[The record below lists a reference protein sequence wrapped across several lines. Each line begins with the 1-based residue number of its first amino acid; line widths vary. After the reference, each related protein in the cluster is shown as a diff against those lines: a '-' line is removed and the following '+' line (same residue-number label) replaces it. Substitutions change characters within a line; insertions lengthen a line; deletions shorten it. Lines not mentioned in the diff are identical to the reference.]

1 MKDNRSLSIIIP
13 VYNEEKT
20 LRTVLDAI
28 LNVDYG
34 DRLIE
39 IIIVNDG
46 SKDTTKSILD
56 SFTADPR
63 VKVFHK
69 ENGGKGSAVI
79 EGLKHVTGEIVI
91 IQDADLEYD
100 PNDIPRLV
108 TQVGKNGARVI
119 YGSRFMGSIEHMPI
133 TNRIANWILTVMNNV
148 LYGKRLTD
156 ACTCYK
162 VLDSKLAQDL
172 QLADAGFDIC
182 NEITAKV
189 FKNGEKI
196 VELPIK
202 YNSARSSKEGKKAKW
217 WNLLKS
223 MWAVVYYRFAPLGAA
238 KISGKK

>member
-1 MKDNRSLSIIIP
+1 MKDTRSLSIIIP

-20 LRTVLDAI
+20 LGEVLQAI

-34 DRLIE
+34 DRRFEL
-39 IIIVNDG
+39 IIVNDG
-46 SKDTTKSILD
+46 SKDSTKKILD
-56 SFTADPR
+56 GITDPR

-69 ENGGKGSAVI
+69 QNGGKGSAVI

-100 PNDIPRLV
+100 PNDIPKLV
-108 TQVGKNGARVI
+108 EQVGKNGARVV

-133 TNRIANWILTVMNNV
+133 PNRIANWILTVMNNI

-162 VLDSKLAQDL
+162 ALDCKLAKDL
-172 QLADAGFDIC
+172 QLEDAGFDIC

-196 VELPIK
+196 IELPIR

-223 MWAVVYYRFAPLGAA
+223 MWAVVYYRFAPLGNARLR
-238 KISGKK
+238 KSK